1 MKRLICSILLL
12 GLMVLGCAS
21 PLSLGPAVEDP
32 ARKASLLQR
41 CRPPDV
47 SQAVFRTVVRWP
59 GRELS
64 LTEIV
69 KPQPDAGYSIVGVS
83 DVGSTLYAVRVS
95 PDGQGEVISKTLPF
109 SDRWL
114 LDGFVAELLVPW
126 VCPDQSSELHEL
138 PDGTT
143 ALVQK
148 KGSVQR
154 VYLFDASGQ
163 WIGFERRSAG
173 RLRCR
178 VSLEW
183 GEQALPM
190 TMRVENPQKHYQAV
204 RENVSGE

>member
-1 MKRLICSILLL
+1 
-12 GLMVLGCAS
+12 MVVGCAS
-21 PLSLGPAVEDP
+21 PLSLGPAVDDP
-32 ARKASLLQR
+32 ARKASLLQS
-41 CRPPDV
+41 CHPPDV

-69 KPQPDAGYSIVGVS
+69 KPQPDAGYSVVGVS
-83 DVGSTLYAVRVS
+83 DVGSTLYAVRIS
-95 PDGQGEVISKTLPF
+95 PDGQGEVISKALPF

-126 VCPDQSSELHEL
+126 LCPDQSSELHEL
-138 PDGTT
+138 SDGTE

-148 KGSVQR
+148 DGSVQR

-163 WIGFERRSAG
+163 WVQFHRRSG
-173 RLRCR
+173 RRLRCQ

-183 GEQALPM
+183 DGQALPM
-190 TMRVENPQKHYQAV
+190 TIRVENPQKHYQAV

>member
-1 MKRLICSILLL
+1 MT
-12 GLMVLGCAS
+12 LGCAS
-21 PLSLGPAVEDP
+21 PLSLGPPVEDP
-32 ARKASLLQR
+32 ARKASLLQS

-126 VCPDQSSELHEL
+126 RCPDLSSELHEL
-138 PDGTT
+138 ADGTE
-143 ALVQK
+143 ALVREE
-148 KGSVQR
+148 GR
-154 VYLFDASGQ
+154 LWWVYLFDASGQ
-163 WIGFERRSAG
+163 WVEFQRRSG
-173 RLRCR
+173 RRLRCQ
-178 VSLEW
+178 VFLEW
-183 GEQALPM
+183 GGRALPM
-190 TMRVENPQKHYQAV
+190 TMRVENPQKHYRAV